1 MLCFKFCKLSNVSKI
16 IFFLYT
22 RTYTINILVSI
33 NCMVVLSLISKLE
46 YAINRNRSRLLSD
59 LISSMNLYIHVS

>member
-1 MLCFKFCKLSNVSKI
+1 MFLKLNCV
-16 IFFLYT
+16 LYT
-22 RTYTINILVSI
+22 HTINILISI
-33 NCMVVLSLISKLE
+33 NCMVVFSLISKSE